1 MSTVAFPTGYNL
13 SRATTFRHQPST
25 AVDFMSDG
33 TPRVRTLTTGYFV
46 TISCLFEY
54 LTLTEK
60 TLLELWLLL
69 NAGNTI
75 EWTIDLYNYSGVIV
89 GAHSTTM
96 TGPLFNISFEYY
108 AQVV

>member
-1 MSTVAFPTGYNL
+1 MSTVTFISGYNL

-25 AVDFMSDG
+25 AVDAMSDG
-33 TPRVRTLTTGYFV
+33 TSRVRTLTTSKFV

-60 TLLELWLLL
+60 TILELWLLG

-75 EWTIDLYNYSGVIV
+75 EWTIDLIPYTGVIV
-89 GAHSTTM
+89 GGHNTTM
-96 TGPLFNISFEYY
+96 VGPLFNISFEYY
-108 AQVV
+108 AQIA